1 MATETMLADLRDAC
15 CKAVAMAVEAVD
27 FEDTRRATLQALAIQ
42 ADGIRLQALRAA
54 AAPDVVQALDR
65 GRY

>member
-1 MATETMLADLRDAC
+1 MTSETTLSDLRAAC
-15 CKAVAMAVEAVD
+15 CKAVAMAVEAED
-27 FEDTRRATLQALAIQ
+27 FADTRRATLQALAIQ

-54 AAPDVVQALDR
+54 AAPDVVQALEQ